1 MTRHPLPR
9 QGGFTLIELMSA
21 VAIVGILLAV
31 AFPSYQQH
39 IAKSYRG
46 KALACVVEHAQFME
60 RFYTSN
66 MTYVGAAPNLGCTTE
81 NDLDTRY
88 TLAVNIVDQRNY
100 TVTATPLGQQAKLE
114 ARCGTLSLD
123 QSGQR
128 GASGSAGVA
137 GCW

>member
-1 MTRHPLPR
+1 MTRIPTVR
-9 QGGFTLIELMSA
+9 QAGFTLIELMIA
-21 VAIVGILLAV
+21 VAIVGILIAV
-31 AFPSYQQH
+31 AFPSYQTYV
-39 IAKSYRG
+39 AKSYRG

-81 NDLDTRY
+81 NDLNTRY

-100 TVTATPLGQQAKLE
+100 SVTATPLGHQAKLE
-114 ARCGTLSLD
+114 GRCGTLSID
-123 QSGQR
+123 QAGQR

>member
-1 MTRHPLPR
+1 MRRPLSSR
-9 QGGFTLIELMSA
+9 QPGFTLIELMIA
-21 VAIVGILLAV
+21 VAIVAILLAV

-39 IAKSYRG
+39 IAKSFRG

-100 TVTATPLGQQAKLE
+100 TVTATPLGQQAKLDG
-114 ARCGTLSLD
+114 RCGTLSLD

-137 GCW
+137 VCW